1 MSIILQNYLA
11 ILNDIADNTKHVTL
25 SPKNQLVAVT
35 KNIDAENILHL
46 LQLGHRIFGENKVQE
61 AETKWHSL
69 KQSFPDIRLHL
80 IGPLQ
85 SNKVKKAVQIF
96 DVIETINKEKIA
108 TLLAK
113 EQQAINKNLKYYIQV
128 NTGEEEQKSGIAPA
142 QTLEFFQFCKNDL
155 NLDILGL
162 MCIATQGEAS
172 GLHFALLKKLADRCN
187 LKNLSMGMSQD
198 YKNALQMGATSI
210 RIGSAIF
217 GARS

>member
-1 MSIILQNYLA
+1 MLSLLLIIP
-11 ILNDIADNTKHVTL
+11 ILGSMLLIPVSEGVDN
-25 SPKNQLVAVT
+25 
-35 KNIDAENILHL
+35 
-46 LQLGHRIFGENKVQE
+46 
-61 AETKWHSL
+61 
-69 KQSFPDIRLHL
+69 QS
-80 IGPLQ
+80 
-85 SNKVKKAVQIF
+85 KMK
-96 DVIETINKEKIA
+96 KIA
-108 TLLAK
+108 LITSLINFILSIYLWLQFDSSSSQYQFVYEFNELSFCHLNIGVDGLSIYFVLLTTFITPVALLSNYNT
-113 EQQAINKNLKYYIQV
+113 INKNLKYYIQV